1 MLLLE
6 KTVKSA
12 PASKDYMIKKR
23 AFLPSYRLKLD
34 WKMSEMMNNVRRI
47 ISDLVKVYLRVCINC
62 IL

>member
-1 MLLLE
+1 
-6 KTVKSA
+6 
-12 PASKDYMIKKR
+12 MIKKH